1 MILLLCILKKL
12 LFILEIINLYLEL
25 KFRAIGIGIQQF
37 EQISLWAFVFL
48 SDCLV
53 LLSKKKLGKSLWAN
67 VHGQISFAQRT
78 LNPNK
83 RMDVKSLA
91 HGVSIVGDRNSWS
104 KERALFSRGR

>member
-12 LFILEIINLYLEL
+12 LFLLEIINLYLEL

-78 LNPNK
+78 LN
-83 RMDVKSLA
+83 RFSSAFHHGRRVRHVLA
-91 HGVSIVGDRNSWS
+91 FRT
-104 KERALFSRGR
+104 RL

>member
-12 LFILEIINLYLEL
+12 LFLLEIINLYLEL

-78 LNPNK
+78 LN
-83 RMDVKSLA
+83 RLQGMFVL
-91 HGVSIVGDRNSWS
+91 ICWWRQI
-104 KERALFSRGR
+104 F